1 MKMFAL
7 GVIVTGVLIIG
18 FLIGGYIS
26 YRRNKYG
33 KRKCLKYNLVLS
45 LWHWVPLL

>member
-7 GVIVTGVLIIG
+7 GAIVTCVLIIG

-33 KRKCLKYNLVLS
+33 KR
-45 LWHWVPLL
+45 

>member
-33 KRKCLKYNLVLS
+33 KR
-45 LWHWVPLL
+45 